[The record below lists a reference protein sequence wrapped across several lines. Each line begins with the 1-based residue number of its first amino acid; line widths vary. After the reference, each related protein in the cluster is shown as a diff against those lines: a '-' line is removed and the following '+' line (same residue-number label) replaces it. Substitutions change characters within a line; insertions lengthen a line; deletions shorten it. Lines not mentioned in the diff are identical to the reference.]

1 MNWFQ
6 KIKVKIRARLTLI
19 PDWRK
24 VLRHAWSVRLMFLAA
39 ILTGLEFLL
48 PLIDQIS
55 PWPIPPRLF
64 AGFGFLVVVA
74 AFMARFFA
82 QKKISGDDE

>member
-1 MNWFQ
+1 M
-6 KIKVKIRARLTLI
+6 RLI

-24 VLRHAWSVRLMFLAA
+24 VLRHAWSVKLMFLAA

-55 PWPIPPRLF
+55 PWPIPPQMF
-64 AGFGFLVVVA
+64 AGFGFFVVVA
-74 AFMARFFA
+74 AFVSRFWA
-82 QKKISGDDE
+82 QKKLSGSDE